1 MALLRRSCW
10 SLARRDSARIP
21 GSAQMSSLP
30 QLPPDDAREQRL
42 EQIKQEAAEKGF
54 VGAQGIR
61 PAGAPFPLV
70 APEKGYYEMPLLKEP
85 QWKWEVPVYFFV
97 GGAAGAAAVIGAA
110 ANLVGNDRALAKD
123 ARWVAAAGGALS
135 APLLIADLGVPSR
148 FLNMLRVF
156 KLQSP
161 MSVGAWTMTAFSSF
175 SAATVFAGMM
185 QERFGPSVPLRIM
198 ENAGEILSAATGLL
212 FNNYTGVLLGATVI
226 PAWNRNVGSLPIHFS
241 ISGTAAAVALLE
253 IAGHDP
259 SVALNALGIGAVAL
273 ESVEGFMLEADT
285 HEANRP
291 LKRGPSG
298 WTTRAGGLLSG
309 PLPLVLRLASL
320 FASGENRRALRRNAA
335 LSSIVGSLLT
345 RVGWVRAGYS
355 SSRDYRIALELPP
368 ASTNQLERAK

>member
-1 MALLRRSCW
+1 
-10 SLARRDSARIP
+10 
-21 GSAQMSSLP
+21 MSSLP
-30 QLPPDDAREQRL
+30 QLPPEDERERRL
-42 EQIKQEAAEKGF
+42 QQIKQEAAEKGF

-61 PAGAPFPLV
+61 PAGAPFPLT
-70 APEKGYYEMPLLKEP
+70 APENGYYEMPLLKEP
-85 QWKWEVPVYFFV
+85 QWKWEVPVYLFV

-123 ARWVAAAGGALS
+123 ARWLAAAGGALS

-175 SAATVFAGMM
+175 SAATAFAGMM
-185 QERFGPSVPLRIM
+185 QERFGPSVPLQIM

-212 FNNYTGVLLGATVI
+212 FNNYTGVLLGATVV

-241 ISGTAAAVALLE
+241 ISGAGAAVSLLE
-253 IAGHDP
+253 LAGHDR
-259 SVALNALGIGAVAL
+259 SAALNALGIGAAAL
-273 ESVEGFMLEADT
+273 ESLEGFMLEADT

-298 WTTRAGGLLSG
+298 WTTRAGGVLSG
-309 PLPLVLRLASL
+309 PLPLALRLASL

-335 LSSIVGSLLT
+335 LSSIAGSLLT
-345 RVGWVRAGYS
+345 RIGWVRAGYS
-355 SSRDYRIALELPP
+355 SSRDYRIPLELPP
-368 ASTNQLERAK
+368 AAANRLENSK

>member
-1 MALLRRSCW
+1 
-10 SLARRDSARIP
+10 
-21 GSAQMSSLP
+21 MSSLQ
-30 QLPPDDAREQRL
+30 QLPPQDHREQRL
-42 EQIKQEAAEKGF
+42 EEIRREAAEKGF
-54 VGAQGIR
+54 VGAHGIR
-61 PAGAPFPLV
+61 PEGAPFPLE
-70 APEKGYYEMPLLKEP
+70 APEKGYYETPLLKEP

-123 ARWVAAAGGALS
+123 ARWLAAAGGALS

-175 SAATVFAGMM
+175 SAATAFAGMM
-185 QERFGPSVPLRIM
+185 QERFGPSVPLQIM

-226 PAWNRNVGSLPIHFS
+226 PAWNRNIGSLPIHFS
-241 ISGTAAAVALLE
+241 ISGASAAVSLLE
-253 IAGHDP
+253 LAGHDR
-259 SVALNALGIGAVAL
+259 SKALNALGIGAAAL
-273 ESVEGFMLEADT
+273 ESLEGFLLEADP

-298 WTTRAGGLLSG
+298 WTTRTGGLLSG
-309 PLPLVLRLASL
+309 PLPLALRLASL
-320 FASGENRRALRRNAA
+320 FASGENRRALRRKAA
-335 LSSIVGSLLT
+335 CCAIAGSLLT
-345 RVGWVRAGYS
+345 RIGWVRAGYA
-355 SSRDYRIALELPP
+355 SSRDYRIPLELPP
-368 ASTNQLERAK
+368 ASANRVELAE